1 MQGVQCRAK
10 RKAPGGIEAQTQ
22 GTIEMTDLKDI
33 LALLTAAV
41 RAGEAASDAIADHS
55 GDPFARILLQQTR
68 LATARHRESR
78 DMLRA
83 AIIATKKKKQNSLV
97 NPLTTSK

>member
-1 MQGVQCRAK
+1 MSS
-10 RKAPGGIEAQTQ
+10 
-22 GTIEMTDLKDI
+22 LKDI
-33 LALLTAAV
+33 LTALQAAV
-41 RAGEAASDAIADHS
+41 RAGEAAADSIADHS

-83 AIIATKKKKQNSLV
+83 AILATKKRQNSLV
-97 NPLTTSK
+97 NPLTTPKERGKDRT

>member
-1 MQGVQCRAK
+1 MSS
-10 RKAPGGIEAQTQ
+10 
-22 GTIEMTDLKDI
+22 LKDI
-33 LALLTAAV
+33 LAALQAAV
-41 RAGEAASDAIADHS
+41 RAGEAAGDCISDHS

-83 AIIATKKKKQNSLV
+83 AIIATKKKKQNSLAQ
-97 NPLTTSK
+97 PLDNLPI

>member
-1 MQGVQCRAK
+1 MSS
-10 RKAPGGIEAQTQ
+10 
-22 GTIEMTDLKDI
+22 LKDI
-33 LALLTAAV
+33 LGLLTAAV
-41 RAGEAASDAIADHS
+41 RAGEAAGDCIAHHS

-83 AIIATKKKKQNSLV
+83 AILATKKKKQNSLA
-97 NPLTTSK
+97 NPLTTHK

>member
-1 MQGVQCRAK
+1 MSS
-10 RKAPGGIEAQTQ
+10 
-22 GTIEMTDLKDI
+22 LKDI
-33 LALLTAAV
+33 LAALQAAV
-41 RAGEAASDAIADHS
+41 RAGELAGDCIADHS

-83 AIIATKKKKQNSLV
+83 AIIASKKKKQNSLAPPLD
-97 NPLTTSK
+97 NPPT

>member
-1 MQGVQCRAK
+1 MSS
-10 RKAPGGIEAQTQ
+10 
-22 GTIEMTDLKDI
+22 LKDI
-33 LALLTAAV
+33 LAALQAAV
-41 RAGEAASDAIADHS
+41 RAGEAAGDCIADHS

-83 AIIATKKKKQNSLV
+83 AIIASKKKKQNSLGG
-97 NPLTTSK
+97 PLDNLPTTWER

>member
-1 MQGVQCRAK
+1 MSS
-10 RKAPGGIEAQTQ
+10 
-22 GTIEMTDLKDI
+22 LKDI
-33 LALLTAAV
+33 LACLQAAV
-41 RAGEAASDAIADHS
+41 RAGEAAGDCIAHHS

-83 AIIATKKKKQNSLV
+83 AILATKKKSQSILPH
-97 NPLTTSK
+97 PLTTPKERGKDRT

>member
-1 MQGVQCRAK
+1 
-10 RKAPGGIEAQTQ
+10 
-22 GTIEMTDLKDI
+22 MTSLKDI
-33 LALLTAAV
+33 LAALHAAV
-41 RAGEAASDAIADHS
+41 RAGEAAGDCIADHS

-83 AIIATKKKKQNSLV
+83 AILASKKKANYFA
-97 NPLTTSK
+97 PTP

>member
-1 MQGVQCRAK
+1 MSS
-10 RKAPGGIEAQTQ
+10 
-22 GTIEMTDLKDI
+22 LKDI
-33 LALLTAAV
+33 LTALQAAV
-41 RAGEAASDAIADHS
+41 RAGEAAADSISDHA

-83 AIIATKKKKQNSLV
+83 AILATKKKKQSILPPPLD
-97 NPLTTSK
+97 NP

>member
-1 MQGVQCRAK
+1 MSS
-10 RKAPGGIEAQTQ
+10 
-22 GTIEMTDLKDI
+22 LKDI
-33 LALLTAAV
+33 LTALQAAV
-41 RAGEAASDAIADHS
+41 RAGELAGDCIADHS

-83 AIIATKKKKQNSLV
+83 AILATKKKKQNSLP
-97 NPLTTSK
+97 NPLTTCRYSGKDRT

>member
-1 MQGVQCRAK
+1 MSS
-10 RKAPGGIEAQTQ
+10 
-22 GTIEMTDLKDI
+22 LKEI
-33 LALLTAAV
+33 LALLAAAV
-41 RAGEAASDAIADHS
+41 RAGEAAADSISDHA

-83 AIIATKKKKQNSLV
+83 AILATKKKKQNSLV
-97 NPLTTSK
+97 NPLTTPKQCGKDRT

>member
-1 MQGVQCRAK
+1 MS
-10 RKAPGGIEAQTQ
+10 T
-22 GTIEMTDLKDI
+22 LKEI

-41 RAGEAASDAIADHS
+41 RAGEAASDAVAEHA

-83 AIIATKKKKQNSLV
+83 AILATKKKAK
-97 NPLTTSK
+97 

>member
-1 MQGVQCRAK
+1 MSS
-10 RKAPGGIEAQTQ
+10 
-22 GTIEMTDLKDI
+22 LKDI
-33 LALLTAAV
+33 LTALQAAV
-41 RAGEAASDAIADHS
+41 RAGEAAGDCIADHS

-83 AIIATKKKKQNSLV
+83 AILATKKKAKYFAST
-97 NPLTTSK
+97 P

>member
-1 MQGVQCRAK
+1 MS
-10 RKAPGGIEAQTQ
+10 T
-22 GTIEMTDLKDI
+22 LKDI

-41 RAGEAASDAIADHS
+41 RAGEAAGDCIADHS

-68 LATARHRESR
+68 LATAKHRESR

-83 AIIATKKKKQNSLV
+83 AIIAAKKKQSISPP
-97 NPLTTSK
+97 PLDNR